1 MTTTTYIVKGMD
13 CAGCAREV
21 ETGVSRLEGVKTVQ
35 VNFATSKLY
44 LEGDVLFEALQKR
57 VESLGKSVHPVTEI
71 TNESVLPMRGG
82 VIGFWD
88 YLLKRRE
95 TRLALIGGAVVV
107 LTFILSTLILLPE
120 TLVAIAYT
128 LGMAITLYPIARSGI
143 NTLRINREF
152 NINLLMS
159 IAAIGAIWI
168 GEYLEGATV
177 IFLFAIGEA
186 LEGYTT
192 DRARDS
198 IRGLMALKP
207 MQAVRLRAGIEQTVH
222 VDVLEIGDML
232 LVKPGENIPMD
243 GMILTGASSINQA
256 PITGESVPV
265 PKERNDEVFA
275 GTINGEGALTI
286 RVTHLAADNTL
297 SRIIKLVEEAQSVRA
312 PSQRMIDRFAHYYT
326 PAVVVIA
333 ALVAILPPLLFNQP
347 LYDTSTE
354 HGWLYRALS
363 MLVIA
368 CPCALVISTPV
379 TVISA
384 ITAAARRGVLIKG
397 GAFLEALGTVKAFA
411 FDKTGTLTEG
421 KPAVL
426 HWQSLDCATGESC
439 ATCDDVLALASAVER
454 RTTHPLARAVVDAAA
469 ERQLNTAY
477 TAAEA
482 VEMLAGRGVRGKVNG
497 SMITIGSHRLF
508 DERFPH
514 TPDLCQIV
522 TSEEAQGRT
531 VMLVAEGER
540 VRGYIAL
547 ADTVRETSRAVI
559 AEMNMLGLPT
569 VMLTGDNRVV
579 AQIVG
584 DQIGVTDVRAEL
596 LPQHKVDAV
605 KGLLARY
612 GNVAMVGDGVNDT
625 PSLAASTV
633 GIAMGGAGSPQAL
646 ETADIALMGDDLRQ
660 LPFVVE
666 LARFARHLILQN
678 VALSFGMKAIF
689 LVLAFF
695 GVTSLWVAI
704 LADVGMSLMVTLNG
718 MRPLAFDYKVKAVGE
733 NPVRIPDDVAF
744 SCAFSSSVA
753 SDQHTSRSER

>member
-21 ETGVSRLEGVKTVQ
+21 ETGVARLEGVKTVE
-35 VNFATSKLY
+35 VNFATSKMRLV
-44 LEGDVLFEALQKR
+44 GDVPFEVLQTR
-57 VESLGKSVHPVTEI
+57 VAALGKSVHAETESAA
-71 TNESVLPMRGG
+71 EAPSPMRGG

-95 TRLALIGGAVVV
+95 TQFALIGGAVVLV
-107 LTFILSTLILLPE
+107 TWIMSLLIPLPE
-120 TLVAIAYT
+120 TLIALAYV
-128 LGMAITLYPIARSGI
+128 LGMTITLLPIARSGI

-186 LEGYTT
+186 LEGYTA
-192 DRARDS
+192 DRARGS

-207 MQAVRLRAGIEQTVH
+207 SQAVRVREGVEQTVH
-222 VDVLEIGDML
+222 VNVLEIGDTL
-232 LVKPGENIPMD
+232 IVKPGDNIPMD
-243 GMILTGASSINQA
+243 GVILNGVSSVNQA

-265 PKERNDEVFA
+265 PKALNDDVFA
-275 GTINGEGALTI
+275 GTINGEGALLL
-286 RVTHLAADNTL
+286 RVTHLAADNTI

-333 ALVAILPPLLFNQP
+333 ALVAILPPLLFNVP
-347 LYDTSTE
+347 FYDTALE

-421 KPAVL
+421 KPAVTR
-426 HWQSLDCATGESC
+426 WRSLDCATGDPC
-439 ATCDDVLALASAVER
+439 ATCDDILALASAVER

-469 ERQLNTAY
+469 HQGGVAY
-477 TAAEA
+477 APAES
-482 VEMLAGRGVRGKVNG
+482 VEVLVGRGVRGQVNDKL
-497 SMITIGSHRLF
+497 ITVGSHRLF
-508 DERFPH
+508 DESFPH
-514 TPDLCQIV
+514 SVAVCGLINDV
-522 TSEEAQGRT
+522 EATGHT
-531 VMLVAEGER
+531 TMMVAEGAQ

-547 ADTVRETSRAVI
+547 ADTVRASSRTVI
-559 AEMNMLGLPT
+559 SALNALGLPT
-569 VMLTGDNRVV
+569 IMLTGDNGTV
-579 AQIVG
+579 AQSIGAQV
-584 DQIGVTDVRAEL
+584 GVTDVRSGL
-596 LPQHKVDAV
+596 LPQHKVEAIQE
-605 KGLLARY
+605 LLARY
-612 GNVAMVGDGVNDT
+612 GSVAMVGDGVNDT
-625 PSLAASTV
+625 PSLATATV

-646 ETADIALMGDDLRQ
+646 ETADIALMSDDLRQ
-660 LPFVVE
+660 LPYAVR
-666 LARFARHLILQN
+666 LARFARQLIGQN

-689 LVLAFF
+689 LVLAFM

-704 LADVGMSLMVTLNG
+704 LADVGMSLLVTLNG
-718 MRPLAFDYKVKAVGE
+718 MRPLAFERASA
-733 NPVRIPDDVAF
+733 DV
-744 SCAFSSSVA
+744 
-753 SDQHTSRSER
+753 